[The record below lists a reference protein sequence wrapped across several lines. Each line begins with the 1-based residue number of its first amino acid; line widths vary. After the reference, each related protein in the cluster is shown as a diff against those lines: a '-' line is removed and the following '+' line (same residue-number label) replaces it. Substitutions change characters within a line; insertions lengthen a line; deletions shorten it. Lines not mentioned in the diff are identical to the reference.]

1 MVLQSC
7 IIFDFPTFCKHPDT
21 FLFPVEKTRRKNG
34 SPGLGSLVF
43 DKRFSYN
50 KAVDSS
56 RDTPPIRPPPSL
68 IDPRSGPKGRFAAP
82 FRSVFYCSRFLHTLS
97 LILTHYFRKIDPYHP
112 HSIFR
117 KGSKK
122 LKKKFHLPKTRLGR
136 TALCL
141 LFTALAGLVYFYVSL
156 PALNLQSEEFYS
168 FAFLLCLVYLICA
181 FLFSGVPKDNV
192 VRTPKEKLM
201 DWLRF
206 VKKQCLPAGI
216 LLVALILVQIV
227 GQVVSSPI
235 LRAGSYRELLSVD
248 EGNFTQDVAQISFN
262 EIPTL
267 DRTSA
272 EYLGDRQMGTLSDMV
287 SQFEYSNDSTQIN
300 FQGRPV
306 RVAPIAY
313 ADLFKWLT
321 NRGEGLPAYVVVDMV
336 TQEATVT
343 RLPEGMKY
351 SFSEPLNRNILR
363 HLRFQF
369 PTMMFYTPQF
379 EVDESGHPW
388 WIAPRVVKTIGLF
401 GGTDI
406 KGAVLVDAVT
416 GESTYH
422 EEVPTWVDTLY
433 VPELIMQQ
441 YDYHGTLVHGFI
453 NSILGQ
459 RDVKLT
465 TDGYNYIAMHDDV
478 YAYTGV
484 TSANADQ
491 SNLGFLLTNMRT
503 KQTTFYDAPGATEEA
518 AMASAMGVV
527 QDLGYTA
534 TFPLLLNIAGE
545 PTYFI
550 PLKDATQL
558 VKMYAMVNVAQY
570 QIVATGSTVSG
581 CEKTYIQ
588 MMNEKGLGEEIVL
601 PQTQVSGKVEEIR
614 TAVLDGDTYYF
625 LRLEENG
632 PFYAV
637 NAAEHREVVILNVG
651 DMVTID
657 HAIPEEGSES
667 SILDS
672 YSITIY
678 SVIGSADGSSGLL
691 GFTTADGQSVPTIP
705 AGTEPPFQFTPAD
718 ASTPAVTP
726 EVTVIP

>member
-1 MVLQSC
+1 M
-7 IIFDFPTFCKHPDT
+7 
-21 FLFPVEKTRRKNG
+21 
-34 SPGLGSLVF
+34 
-43 DKRFSYN
+43 
-50 KAVDSS
+50 
-56 RDTPPIRPPPSL
+56 
-68 IDPRSGPKGRFAAP
+68 
-82 FRSVFYCSRFLHTLS
+82 
-97 LILTHYFRKIDPYHP
+97 
-112 HSIFR
+112 
-117 KGSKK
+117 
-122 LKKKFHLPKTRLGR
+122 KKKFSLPKTRLGR
-136 TALCL
+136 SAVCL
-141 LFTALAGLVYFYVSL
+141 LITAVFGLVYFYVSL
-156 PALNLQSEEFYS
+156 PALNLQNEDFYS
-168 FAFLLCLVYLICA
+168 FAILLCLIYLVSA
-181 FLFSGVPKDNV
+181 FLLSGLPRDTV

-201 DWLRF
+201 DWLGF
-206 VKKQCLPAGI
+206 IKKQCLPPA
-216 LLVALILVQIV
+216 LVLVALVAVQLV
-227 GQVVSSPI
+227 GQVISMPI
-235 LRAGSYRELLSVD
+235 FRAAAYRELLSVQT
-248 EGNFTQDVAQISFN
+248 GSFTDDVAQISFN

-272 EYLGDRQMGTLSDMV
+272 EFLGDRQMGTLSDMV

-306 RVAPIAY
+306 RVAPIDY

-321 NRGEGLPAYVVVDMV
+321 NRSEGLPAYVVVDMV

-343 RLPEGMKY
+343 RLSEGMKY
-351 SFSEPLNRNILR
+351 SFSEPLNRNIVR
-363 HLRFQF
+363 HLRFHY
-369 PTMMFYTPQF
+369 PTMMFATPQF

-416 GESTYH
+416 GESQYY

-441 YDYHGTLVHGFI
+441 YDYYGTLVHGFI
-453 NSILGQ
+453 NSVLGQ

-465 TDGYNYIAMHDDV
+465 TDGYNYIAMNDDV

-558 VKMYAMVNVAQY
+558 VKMYAMVNVSQY

-588 MMNEKGLGEEIVL
+588 MMNEKGLGEEVVL
-601 PQTQVSGKVEEIR
+601 PQSEITGTVAEIR
-614 TAVLDGDTYYF
+614 TAVLEGTSYYF
-625 LRLEENG
+625 LRLEKESV
-632 PFYAV
+632 FYAI
-637 NAAEHREVVILNVG
+637 NAADNREVITLNVG
-651 DMVTID
+651 DMVTIE
-657 HAIPEEGSES
+657 HEIPAEGASP
-667 SILDS
+667 SILDG
-672 YSITIY
+672 YSLTIY
-678 SVIGSADGSSGLL
+678 HTIATVDGPTAEL
-691 GFTTADGQSVPTIP
+691 GFTVNGEQVPVISS
-705 AGTEPPFQFTPAD
+705 GSGIPFQFNPA
-718 ASTPAVTP
+718 A
-726 EVTVIP
+726 